1 MTTITTKKI
10 SEGDKKALK
19 TQLKELRTKLTR
31 MDWLNKYVD
40 ESDKKHL
47 SIALENVEFLLNN
60 IEKY

>member
-1 MTTITTKKI
+1 M
-10 SEGDKKALK
+10 K

-31 MDWLNKYVD
+31 MGWLNKYVD
-40 ESDKKHL
+40 ETDKKHL

>member
-1 MTTITTKKI
+1 MTTTTTKKI
-10 SEGDKKALK
+10 SEGDKKAVK

-31 MDWLNKYVD
+31 MDWLNKYID
-40 ESDKKHL
+40 ETDKKHL

>member
-1 MTTITTKKI
+1 V
-10 SEGDKKALK
+10 K

-31 MDWLNKYVD
+31 MDWLNKYID
-40 ESDKKHL
+40 ETDKKHL

>member
-1 MTTITTKKI
+1 MTTTTTKKI
-10 SEGDKKALK
+10 SEGDKKTVK

-31 MDWLNKYVD
+31 MDWLNKYID
-40 ESDKKHL
+40 ETDKKHL